1 MVDKR
6 ARCSA
11 ILCNFGYDDACRTDL
26 NRMIGLTPHL
36 GLDLKGTRP

>member
-1 MVDKR
+1 MVDNR

-11 ILCNFGYDDACRTDL
+11 ISFNSGYHERAAPDL
-26 NRMIGLTPHL
+26 DRMIGLTSHL